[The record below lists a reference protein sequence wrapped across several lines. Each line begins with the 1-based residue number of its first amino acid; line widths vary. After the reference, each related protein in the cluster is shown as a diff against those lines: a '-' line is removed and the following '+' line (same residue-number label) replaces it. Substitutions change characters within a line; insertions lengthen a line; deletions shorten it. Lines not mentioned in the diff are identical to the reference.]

1 MSRKTWVEVVCD
13 DCGCAEH
20 FPAPTTN
27 QWLESE
33 AGYAV
38 LGNLHYCRTCCED
51 NKLPEVQITVPL
63 G

>member
-27 QWLESE
+27 EWLEEE
-33 AGYAV
+33 AGYTV
-38 LGNLHYCRTCCED
+38 DHKLHYCGQCCEYKD
-51 NKLPEVQITVPL
+51 D
-63 G
+63 